1 MKKWDSLRDVNKTNT
16 PLIDWEAMEKA
27 MKAVPFSKKIWVVK
41 HVSESEVVRIEMMR
55 RKERDFDH
63 CLCCKLPHESNT
75 YVLKCQAASANENWE
90 FNMIRLKIELE
101 KLHFLDDATSAIV
114 AHLSAWRNDLE
125 ATSLQN
131 ESDMTR
137 KLVLSQSDIGWDI
150 MLDGCILLIC

>member
-1 MKKWDSLRDVNKTNT
+1 
-16 PLIDWEAMEKA
+16 
-27 MKAVPFSKKIWVVK
+27 
-41 HVSESEVVRIEMMR
+41 
-55 RKERDFDH
+55 
-63 CLCCKLPHESNT
+63 
-75 YVLKCQAASANENWE
+75 
-90 FNMIRLKIELE
+90 MIRLQIELE

-150 MLDGCILLIC
+150 MLDGRILLIC